1 MMSNFRAN
9 RAPKKQGKR
18 GAQYDNPNGAGK
30 PSRVFAQHS
39 DVANDCLRQLLS
51 SPIATFMTVLVLA
64 VALALPSFLFTTLNN
79 LSRMTNSWDNE
90 NKISLYLQHDLSA
103 QQVDNFVQTLL
114 IRPDLMA
121 IDLVDADQGLL
132 EFKQFSGFANIID
145 QLSENPL
152 PAVVSVLAKDN
163 SVQGLESL
171 KAELASLE
179 IVEQA
184 VLDLD
189 WIKRFNGFVL
199 VIERVVISLS
209 VLLAFAVLLIIGNTI
224 RLNVE
229 SRREEILVS
238 KLMGATNA
246 WVRRPFL
253 YAGVFYGLMSSLLAW
268 LIIELSLLV
277 MQTPVLH
284 LSQLYQSGFA
294 LEGLGINGTLIL
306 TAVGLALGLTGALIS
321 VNKFLKQLEP
331 K

>member
-1 MMSNFRAN
+1 MMSNFRAKRESKN
-9 RAPKKQGKR
+9 QGKR
-18 GAQYDNPNGAGK
+18 GAQYDNPNGASK

-152 PAVVSVLAKDN
+152 PAVVSILAKDN

-171 KAELASLE
+171 KSELANLE

-253 YAGVFYGLMSSLLAW
+253 YAGVFYGLMSALLAW

-277 MQTPVLH
+277 MHTPVLH

-294 LEGLGINGTLIL
+294 LEGLGVNGTLIL
-306 TAVGLALGLTGALIS
+306 TVVGLALGLTGALIS